1 MGENDSESRFS
12 QRFMRKLTTAQ
23 SNIKAIGY
31 LSVMGG
37 TFTLVYMLLSAYELG
52 AGMLNMAYV
61 GYLAGG
67 AIGFAIGIGLLTF
80 SEPARAA
87 GMMWFLA
94 WGILNIVVG
103 ASAAFRGDLRMG
115 IFALVAGVAHVV
127 FADLLH
133 LPAEMFVTL
142 VGGDLS
148 PVMVEEGILKSQADD
163 TNPALREFVKKSQF
177 GTG

>member
-1 MGENDSESRFS
+1 
-12 QRFMRKLTTAQ
+12 MRKLTTAQ
-23 SNIKAIGY
+23 GNIKAIGY

-52 AGMLNMAYV
+52 SGVLNMAYV

-115 IFALVAGVAHVV
+115 IFALVTGVAHVV

-133 LPAEMFVTL
+133 RPAEMFVTL

-148 PVMVEEGILKSQADD
+148 PVTVEEGILKSQGDEK
-163 TNPALREFVKKSQF
+163 NPALREFVQKSQF